1 MLCTIPY
8 INVFICFI
16 FYININLYSGVRLDC
31 GCIWGFVRDYGGRV
45 FRTSNECEYFFTFL
59 IKSLPY
65 FGELMIFFPSGF
77 DTTLGNNVL
86 NRSNYYF
93 G

>member
-8 INVFICFI
+8 INVFLCFI

-45 FRTSNECEYFFTFL
+45 FRTSNECEYFLLF
-59 IKSLPY
+59 
-65 FGELMIFFPSGF
+65 
-77 DTTLGNNVL
+77 
-86 NRSNYYF
+86 
-93 G
+93 